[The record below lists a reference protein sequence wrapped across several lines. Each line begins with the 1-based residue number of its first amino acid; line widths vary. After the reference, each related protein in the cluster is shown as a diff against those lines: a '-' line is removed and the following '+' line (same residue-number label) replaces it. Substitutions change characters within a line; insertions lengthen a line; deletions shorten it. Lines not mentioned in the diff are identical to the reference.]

1 MIWDYQIHNWAVFTN
16 PGWWMISSGVILTKM
31 YWGMITIHGRSL
43 STSPELVEGEDLQVA
58 GTNHGKACN
67 RIFRESVFQTHGCR
81 ERKTP
86 HRERFAKEM
95 AKGLRQNRTQII
107 GVSATAL
114 LSFQTS
120 QSDPIYWKH
129 THSRYVYIYICDDQ
143 WYTRSPPLFFPLQ
156 DMVAPETAKSGRLHP
171 QNFQNSLVEL
181 WFRLTLSLVSPIIIH
196 ITVIVTNRTVLIKHH
211 IDAWT
216 SIEPL
221 STTVIKNH

>member
-1 MIWDYQIHNWAVFTN
+1 MV
-16 PGWWMISSGVILTKM
+16 K
-31 YWGMITIHGRSL
+31 
-43 STSPELVEGEDLQVA
+43 PETGFSAKVY
-58 GTNHGKACN
+58 
-67 RIFRESVFQTHGCR
+67 FRHM
-81 ERKTP
+81 
-86 HRERFAKEM
+86 HAAKEKRHI
-95 AKGLRQNRTQII
+95 AKGLRKRWRKVCDRIEHKSSGFRQPLCW
-107 GVSATAL
+107 VSKQANL
-114 LSFQTS
+114 I
-120 QSDPIYWKH
+120 QSIENILILGICI
-129 THSRYVYIYICDDQ
+129 YIYVMINGIQD
-143 WYTRSPPLFFPLQ
+143 RPLFFFPLQ